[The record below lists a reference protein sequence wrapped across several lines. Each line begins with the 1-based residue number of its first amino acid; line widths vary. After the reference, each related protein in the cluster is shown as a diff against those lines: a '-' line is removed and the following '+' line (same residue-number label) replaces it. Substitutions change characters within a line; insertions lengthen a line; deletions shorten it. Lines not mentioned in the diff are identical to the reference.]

1 MKKNIINNL
10 FRTNFLNI
18 HVEPGNKKTHKKVRK
33 MLISILTDSCNV
45 YVIVWFNNNLL
56 LNLNVMYVIFFEL
69 VNGMNDNMYMY
80 NMMRLTTFT

>member
-1 MKKNIINNL
+1 M
-10 FRTNFLNI
+10 
-18 HVEPGNKKTHKKVRK
+18 EPGNKKTHKKVRK

>member
-1 MKKNIINNL
+1 M
-10 FRTNFLNI
+10 
-18 HVEPGNKKTHKKVRK
+18 EPGNKKTHKKVRK
-33 MLISILTDSCNV
+33 MLISILTDSYNV